1 MLQILIITLRE
12 GIEAF
17 LIIAITAGILRQTGR
32 AALLPALYWGT
43 GVAVVASFIAS
54 VFFAQAENKPL
65 WEGFLA
71 AAAAIMVATM
81 TVYMWK
87 TARTMRASIGKKIE
101 LATHNKP
108 GHAAWWGVFFFV
120 LLMIVR
126 EGMETA
132 LLLSTLFLQQGERD
146 MLIGGLLGVAGAA
159 AIAWGW
165 VRYGRRVNLPRFFQ
179 VTAIFLLL
187 AHRDRALRPR
197 RGIRPLADLLDGAD
211 PRRMAR
217 RRGAQGS
224 SPYVRHGALTA
235 RPQEWR
241 RRCRGLRRLRE
252 PRFVSSHPLFRR
264 GAHRLARDPAR
275 ADHEDRYRELSA
287 VAAWR
292 RRLSVSL
299 AVSPARK
306 SCWDS
311 LMPRGAAPP
320 RDTR

>member
-1 MLQILIITLRE
+1 VLQILIITLRE

-17 LIIAITAGILRQTGR
+17 LIIAITAGILRQTRR

-187 AHRDRALRPR
+187 FSAQLVVYTFHEFFEAGAVPFLDNEFWHIATEPYGPEGEYGHWLTYSMVLIPAAW
-197 RGIRPLADLLDGAD
+197 LAVVGLKD
-211 PRRMAR
+211 R
-217 RRGAQGS
+217 RRTFA
-224 SPYVRHGALTA
+224 TA
-235 RPQEWR
+235 
-241 RRCRGLRRLRE
+241 
-252 PRFVSSHPLFRR
+252 H
-264 GAHRLARDPAR
+264 
-275 ADHEDRYRELSA
+275 
-287 VAAWR
+287 
-292 RRLSVSL
+292 
-299 AVSPARK
+299 
-306 SCWDS
+306 
-311 LMPRGAAPP
+311 
-320 RDTR
+320 